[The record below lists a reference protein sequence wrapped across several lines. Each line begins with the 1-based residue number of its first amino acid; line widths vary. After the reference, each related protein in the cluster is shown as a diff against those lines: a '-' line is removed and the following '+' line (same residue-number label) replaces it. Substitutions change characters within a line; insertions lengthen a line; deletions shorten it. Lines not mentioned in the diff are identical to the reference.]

1 MRGGGVAAEMR
12 VCDGGAGNREGLIIV
27 GGRCAWGQITRL
39 GAIIEAQER
48 KEQRKGNGQQD
59 GSGVEVAT
67 ARSNRKVR
75 IVHCS
80 IGSGGRS
87 RFRSGRVLA
96 TTSRRAASISSGW
109 SSLQPAAA
117 QAFTAAAAALSSSS
131 GASSAAAAWV
141 ASCLKP
147 SCERIS
153 LSRSQSISG
162 TLALTSQRPS
172 GQTALPVLLAT
183 DRAWLPWSIV
193 TQQPRQRRWPHE
205 STTGRSSSS
214 MQMAQQYSVDRGETK
229 LGRHEWAST
238 SEPASSS
245 SGGKAWSIATSCFG

>member
-12 VCDGGAGNREGLIIV
+12 VCGGGAGNREGLIIV

-87 RFRSGRVLA
+87 RFRSGPRHNLPAGCLDLVGLVEFA
-96 TTSRRAASISSGW
+96 ARCRPSVHGRR
-109 SSLQPAAA
+109 
-117 QAFTAAAAALSSSS
+117 AALSSSS
-131 GASSAAAAWV
+131 GVQSSEFIIA
-141 ASCLKP
+141 KKN
-147 SCERIS
+147 R
-153 LSRSQSISG
+153 
-162 TLALTSQRPS
+162 
-172 GQTALPVLLAT
+172 QTG
-183 DRAWLPWSIV
+183 S
-193 TQQPRQRRWPHE
+193 
-205 STTGRSSSS
+205 
-214 MQMAQQYSVDRGETK
+214 
-229 LGRHEWAST
+229 
-238 SEPASSS
+238 
-245 SGGKAWSIATSCFG
+245 

>member
-87 RFRSGRVLA
+87 RFRSGPRHNLPAGCLDLVGL
-96 TTSRRAASISSGW
+96 W

-131 GASSAAAAWV
+131 GASSAVAAWV

-153 LSRSQSISG
+153 LSRSRSTSG

-172 GQTALPVLLAT
+172 GQAALPVRAAI
-183 DRAWLPWSIV
+183 DRAWLPFSKL
-193 TQQPRQRRWPHE
+193 TQQPRQRRWPQE
-205 STTGRSSSS
+205 STTGRRSSS
-214 MQMAQQYSVDRGETK
+214 MQMAQQ
-229 LGRHEWAST
+229 
-238 SEPASSS
+238 
-245 SGGKAWSIATSCFG
+245 